1 MPCQMGVLFAV
12 EAIGYLVNPGG
23 RVLPPPPP
31 KPGGGTLFPGGLPMP
46 GGLVPPNPGGLKSGG
61 MGGRGLY
68 AGRGGNGG

>member
-1 MPCQMGVLFAV
+1 MPCQMGILFAV

-23 RVLPPPPP
+23 RVLPP
-31 KPGGGTLFPGGLPMP
+31 KPGGRTLFPGGLPMS
-46 GGLVPPNPGGLKSGG
+46 GGLKSGG